1 MAGFY
6 NVPFTNVAKRPSS
19 ESLSGTNADP
29 MESFMDIARAIRHC
43 TYVYMKVKPESCEVL
58 PLGENK
64 ELDKDMNTYLIH
76 YKGMTRQNVSQTKSV

>member
-19 ESLSGTNADP
+19 ESLSVINADP
-29 MESFMDIARAIRHC
+29 MESFMDIAREIRHC
-43 TYVYMKVKPESCEVL
+43 TYAYMKVKPELCKVL

-64 ELDKDMNTYLIH
+64 QLDKDMNTYLIH
-76 YKGMTRQNVSQTKSV
+76 YKGMTRQNVSQTKSE